1 MLVENFTTKEL
12 HRFREKITDR
22 FYTMYNK
29 WLYSEIKRMGIQ
41 QSRSANKIS
50 KVFPMTVDRQKCH
63 IHITC
68 SSRKKLVWV
77 SIETHIET
85 PRGKIKMFFYP
96 NDDSINITTPH
107 YNKRLSE
114 RIDDSFLC
122 IENQKVCP
130 YLRHGRVYQ
139 LIVNR
144 DAVQVAIDMGDKVL
158 KYITVLHKDM
168 CTGKHYQNLFERLES
183 NLDDSLLNN
192 TIDAASMYE
201 WE

>member
-12 HRFREKITDR
+12 HQFREKIMDK
-22 FYTMYNK
+22 FYKMCDK
-29 WLYSEIKRMGIQ
+29 WLRSEIKRMGIL
-41 QSRSANKIS
+41 QSRSATVIS
-50 KVFPMTVDRQKCH
+50 KVFPMTVERQKCH
-63 IHITC
+63 IHVNCT
-68 SSRKKLVWV
+68 STRKLFGV

-85 PRGKIKMFFYP
+85 PRGKIKIYFYP
-96 NDDSINITTPH
+96 NNDSINITTPH
-107 YNKRLSE
+107 YNKRLAE
-114 RIDDSFLC
+114 RIDDSFLY

-139 LIVNR
+139 LIVNN
-144 DAVQVAIDMGDKVL
+144 DAVQVAIDMGDKVH
-158 KYITVLHKDM
+158 KFITVLHKDM